1 MAKRVILV
9 SKEVEQGR
17 VQRERRVPL
26 DLLVSVVRL
35 ASKDQEVARDLVAP
49 MVSEDSPEMTAFL
62 VRRARGALLGL
73 QERMGQQAP
82 KATQENMVS
91 MARMEPEESVEPRV
105 QLASTVG
112 LGPKDPRVRRG
123 LACLGLQAPKAPVDC
138 LA

>member
-112 LGPKDPRVRRG
+112 LGPKVPRVRRG
-123 LACLGLQAPKAPVDC
+123 LACLGLQAPQAPVDC